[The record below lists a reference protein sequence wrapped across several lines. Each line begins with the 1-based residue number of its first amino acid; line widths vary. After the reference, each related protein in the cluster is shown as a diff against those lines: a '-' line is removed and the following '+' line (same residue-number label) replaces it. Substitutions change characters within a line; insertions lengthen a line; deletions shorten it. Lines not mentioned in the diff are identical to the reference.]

1 MNIYQYI
8 PTLSEHAPH
17 VFNWFVLQEI
27 CRIRLSCTSDQD
39 FQHMNSLFAN
49 RLFARGYSNTI
60 HSQAMTKLPT
70 RAQLLQKLTDK
81 VNAEPN
87 THDPPSKIIAT
98 FEEPLRTKEI
108 AWKTILTMPHP
119 NPNPNPNLN
128 PNLSIVF
135 HGISFVRRGA
145 SNVAMI
151 FEGGSC
157 VFGSAFTLSVSI

>member
-60 HSQAMTKLPT
+60 HSQAITKLPT
-70 RAQLLQKLTDK
+70 RAQLLQILTDN

-98 FEEPLRTKEI
+98 FEEPLRMKEI
-108 AWKTILTMPHP
+108 AWKTILTIPKVRVKVRVRVRHGQYCIP
-119 NPNPNPNLN
+119 CNF
-128 PNLSIVF
+128 F
-135 HGISFVRRGA
+135 HSKGFFKCGDD
-145 SNVAMI
+145 
-151 FEGGSC
+151 
-157 VFGSAFTLSVSI
+157 L

>member
-1 MNIYQYI
+1 MSPTFRTYQRI
-8 PTLSEHAPH
+8 TSFFSTLSEHAPH
-17 VFNWFVLQEI
+17 VFNSFVLQEI

-70 RAQLLQKLTDK
+70 RAQLLQILTDK

-98 FEEPLRTKEI
+98 FEAPLRTKEI
-108 AWKTILTMPHP
+108 PWKTILR
-119 NPNPNPNLN
+119 LG
-128 PNLSIVF
+128 LRL
-135 HGISFVRRGA
+135 GLGL
-145 SNVAMI
+145 
-151 FEGGSC
+151 GLG
-157 VFGSAFTLSVSI
+157 